1 MEILDYAFMQ
11 RAILSVI
18 LVGLLC
24 STLSFFVVLKNL
36 SFMGAGISH
45 AMLGGIAIGVLAGIN
60 PLYTGAVFAVLMAVT
75 IGYISRNGYIK
86 EDTLIGVFFPTGMA
100 LGITLISF
108 KEGYYPELFSLLF
121 GNVLAV
127 SVEDLWFLAVIMVLV
142 LLFFTVFFKEL
153 LTICFDEEL
162 ARANGLPVTFLHI
175 GLLVSLALSVVVSV
189 RVVGV
194 VLAAALLV
202 IPAATGQRL
211 SANYRGMLFLAL
223 VIGLSSGLTGLMF
236 SYAWDVPSG
245 ASIVLCAAA
254 IFFAALIFK
263 YILEFKGITFLN
275 KHKGAKIGEGKNK

>member
-1 MEILDYAFMQ
+1 MDILGYAFMQ
-11 RAILSVI
+11 RAFLAVI

-24 STLSFFVVLKNL
+24 SILSFFVVLKNL

-45 AMLGGIAIGVLAGIN
+45 AILGGIAIGVILGIN
-60 PLYTGAVFAVLMAVT
+60 PLYSGALFAVFIALV
-75 IGYISRNGYIK
+75 IGYISKSGRIQ
-86 EDTLIGVFFPTGMA
+86 EDTLIGIFFPTGMA

-127 SVEDLWFLAVIMVLV
+127 STGDLWFLAVIMVAV
-142 LLFFTVFFKEL
+142 LLFITIFFKEL

-162 ARANGLPVTFLHI
+162 ARANGLPATFLHMS
-175 GLLVSLALSVVVSV
+175 LLVALALTVVVSV

-202 IPAATGQRL
+202 IPAAAGQRL
-211 SANYRGMLFLAL
+211 SVNYRSMLILSV
-223 VIGLSSGLTGLMF
+223 VIGLFSGLAGLLL
-236 SYAWDVPSG
+236 SYLWDVPSG

-254 IFFAALIFK
+254 IFFATFIWR
-263 YILEFKGITFLN
+263 YIGVFN
-275 KHKGAKIGEGKNK
+275 KQ